1 LKPRTR
7 RRDSCMLTN
16 EGEVVP
22 NPITAVSRTEVDR
35 INVTKKT
42 ASPHIPPST
51 PGIGTASSISHETQ
65 LRPHR
70 TAGCPARSSQDGS
83 WMKQPILS
91 QAGSRQCGAQPPTR
105 SRNAAFSDGGA
116 GSISSALTSVVSTLK
131 SAGGGHYRC
140 APSGCLSRLL
150 SCLCWMA
157 SSQTATHRPVAKYWV
172 QPEMRARDTVVSR
185 RDDTVC
191 IKGHAALRGL
201 PAGGQVV

>member
-1 LKPRTR
+1 MSPKKQPPLTSHHQPPGSGQPRPSRTR
-7 RRDSCMLTN
+7 PSFARML
-16 EGEVVP
+16 
-22 NPITAVSRTEVDR
+22 R
-35 INVTKKT
+35 
-42 ASPHIPPST
+42 
-51 PGIGTASSISHETQ
+51 
-65 LRPHR
+65 R

-157 SSQTATHRPVAKYWV
+157 SSQTATHRPVAEYWV
-172 QPEMRARDTVVSR
+172 QPRCV
-185 RDDTVC
+185 
-191 IKGHAALRGL
+191 RGTR
-201 PAGGQVV
+201 